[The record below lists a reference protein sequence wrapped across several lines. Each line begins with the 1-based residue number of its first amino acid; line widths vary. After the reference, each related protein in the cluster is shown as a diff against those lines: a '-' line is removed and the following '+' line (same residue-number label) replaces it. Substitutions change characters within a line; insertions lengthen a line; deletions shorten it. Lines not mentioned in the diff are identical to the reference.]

1 MKRSYIVIFIIVLSV
16 FLFAG
21 CGFSEK
27 AKYERQGKKNAIQYI
42 VDKYGF
48 KPSVKNVEC
57 QVYNGSPIPFST
69 SSATGYVYVKMEYN
83 DEIFY
88 VFISGLYQNTDGID
102 NYQINEVE
110 DAINEKLHEMV
121 PDMIHMDC
129 YLGNMKVSPDD
140 SYYGMMSLKY
150 DGNNLKEVLEDMQMS
165 QIIVSLANSDISGI
179 TKELID
185 ETFGSKTEILFVNYK
200 SEEDYKKAENTTYG
214 LTEYALSDGIEKND
228 AYIVEY
234 KEF

>member
-1 MKRSYIVIFIIVLSV
+1 
-16 FLFAG
+16 
-21 CGFSEK
+21 
-27 AKYERQGKKNAIQYI
+27 
-42 VDKYGF
+42 
-48 KPSVKNVEC
+48 
-57 QVYNGSPIPFST
+57 
-69 SSATGYVYVKMEYN
+69 MEYN

-110 DAINEKLHEMV
+110 DAINEKLHDMV
-121 PDMIHMDC
+121 PNMIHMDC

>member
-1 MKRSYIVIFIIVLSV
+1 MKRSYIVIVIIVLSV

-42 VDKYGF
+42 ADKYGF
-48 KPSVKNVEC
+48 KPSVKSVKC

-88 VFISGLYQNTDGID
+88 VFISGLSQNTDGID

-110 DAINEKLHEMV
+110 DAINEKLYDMV
-121 PDMIHMDC
+121 PGMIHMDC
-129 YLGNMKVSPDD
+129 YLGNMRVSPDD
-140 SYYGMMSLKY
+140 SYYGMMSLKF

-179 TKELID
+179 TEELID

-200 SEEDYKKAENTTYG
+200 SEEDYKKQR
-214 LTEYALSDGIEKND
+214 IPHM
-228 AYIVEY
+228 V
-234 KEF
+234 